1 MNKMNEFKRIL
12 PDRLY
17 REILSVLSSRVGGE
31 GLFTELRLSAEGRCS
46 MVHGGESL
54 SLMCRLGRSD
64 IEEIFSRA
72 THGSVYAHRDTVKD
86 GYAVMD
92 GGIRLGIS
100 GRAVYDGGELIG
112 ISDVRSLVFRI
123 PLSGCDFEER
133 LLSLAMKNLKR
144 GILIYSPPGVGKTT
158 ALRAL
163 ARHISKNH
171 RLCIID
177 ERGELDTGEATDA
190 VVLSG
195 YKKAVGIEIAT
206 RTHSP
211 ELLMLDELGPADTD
225 PMLMALKCGVP
236 VIATVH
242 AGSISELME
251 KRSIAPL
258 IEANVFG
265 VFIEIGKKNKKYK
278 LKKYTLAE
286 IKSNRGKQSGEK
298 KEAENENSSE
308 ISREALLI

>member
-17 REILSVLSSRVGGE
+17 REIVGILSSRVGGE
-31 GLFTELRLSAEGRCS
+31 ELFSELRLSAEGRCGI
-46 MVHGGESL
+46 VHGGDSL
-54 SLMCRLGRSD
+54 ALMCRLSRAE
-64 IEEIFSRA
+64 IEEIFERA
-72 THGSVYAHRDTVKD
+72 THGSVYAHRDTVKE

-112 ISDVRSLVFRI
+112 ITDVRSLVFRI
-123 PLSGCDFEER
+123 PLFVCDFEER
-133 LLSLAMKNLKR
+133 LLSLAMKNLKK
-144 GILIYSPPGVGKTT
+144 GILIYSPPGLGKTT
-158 ALRAL
+158 GLRAL
-163 ARHISKNH
+163 SRHIAKKY

-177 ERGELDTGEATDA
+177 ERGELDTGDATDG

-211 ELLMLDELGPADTD
+211 ELLMLDELGPSDTE
-225 PMLMALKCGVP
+225 PLLMTLKCGVP
-236 VIATVH
+236 IIATAH
-242 AGSISELME
+242 AGSFFELLE

-278 LKKYTLAE
+278 LKKYTLAD
-286 IKSNRGKQSGEK
+286 IK
-298 KEAENENSSE
+298 KENERLKEKDNNNKTENSPEKSE
-308 ISREALLI
+308 EAILV

>member
-12 PDRLY
+12 PDGLY

-31 GLFTELRLSAEGRCS
+31 AVFSELRLSADGRCS
-46 MVHGGESL
+46 MVHGGDSL
-54 SLMCRLGRSD
+54 ALMCRLGRAD
-64 IEEIFSRA
+64 IEEILSRA
-72 THGSVYAHRDTVKD
+72 TRGSVYAHRDTVKE
-86 GYAVMD
+86 GYAAME

-112 ISDVRSLVFRI
+112 ITDARSLVFRI
-123 PLSGCDFEER
+123 PLSDCDFEER
-133 LLSLAMKNLKR
+133 LLSLTMKNLKK

-163 ARHISKNH
+163 AKHISKKH
-171 RLCIID
+171 RLCIVD
-177 ERGELDTGEATDA
+177 ERGELDTGDATDA
-190 VVLSG
+190 VILSG

-211 ELLMLDELGPADTD
+211 EILMIDELGPADTE
-225 PMLMALKCGVP
+225 PLLMALKCGVP
-236 VIATVH
+236 IIATAH
-242 AGSISELME
+242 AGSFSELME
-251 KRSIAPL
+251 KRAIAPL

-278 LKKYTLAE
+278 LKKYTLAD
-286 IKSNRGKQSGEK
+286 IKGEK
-298 KEAENENSSE
+298 KKRAENENESKKENSLDF
-308 ISREALLI
+308 SDDAVLV